1 MEQVL
6 GRLDADIPATVPKL
20 SKHRSSQRDLSQRRQ
35 SRMSFRSA
43 NYQRPLIFAKV
54 SRYRRDAIMYNRAGF
69 RCMPSAAA
77 IASRNTPRSE
87 AGNRYRGDG

>member
-6 GRLDADIPATVPKL
+6 ARLDADIPATVPKL

-43 NYQRPLIFAKV
+43 NYQRPL
-54 SRYRRDAIMYNRAGF
+54 
-69 RCMPSAAA
+69 
-77 IASRNTPRSE
+77 
-87 AGNRYRGDG
+87 